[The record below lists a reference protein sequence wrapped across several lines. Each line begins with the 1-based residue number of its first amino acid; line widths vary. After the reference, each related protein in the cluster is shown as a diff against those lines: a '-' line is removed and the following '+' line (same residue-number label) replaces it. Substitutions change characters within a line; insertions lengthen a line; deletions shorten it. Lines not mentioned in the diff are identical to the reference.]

1 MNRQFFTAS
10 IFGGEDENIGGVGY
24 FDSLYPN
31 VLNAPGD
38 GGKNSL
44 LYFCKKL

>member
-38 GGKNSL
+38 GGKK
-44 LYFCKKL
+44 YFTLFL